1 MHLKHRYA
9 TFSGED
15 DSMKALLL
23 IIIAL
28 ALLSRAAS
36 AETIASATL
45 RVTLAVPEKPISI
58 HFEPGQYKSH
68 TIAIER
74 NCMYVTTR

>member
-1 MHLKHRYA
+1 MRLKHRCA
-9 TFSGED
+9 IFSGED
-15 DSMKALLL
+15 ESVKALLL

-45 RVTLAVPEKPISI
+45 RVTLVIPEKPIDI
-58 HFEPGQYKSH
+58 HTEPGRYKTH
-68 TIAIER
+68 TVIVEENLMKIIAL
-74 NCMYVTTR
+74 

>member
-1 MHLKHRYA
+1 
-9 TFSGED
+9 
-15 DSMKALLL
+15 MKALLL

-45 RVTLAVPEKPISI
+45 RVTLVIPVKPIGI
-58 HFEPGQYKSH
+58 HTEPGQYKSH

-74 NCMYVTTR
+74 NCMYVTAR